1 MSKRVRH
8 ASEPSSVQSTLGA
21 FFESGEN
28 SKKRKRND
36 DSDDESVKSAS
47 PVKSKKHRSTFYK
60 AWESKYQWL
69 TYEEEEGMFC
79 TLCIKFKQQ
88 AKNTEV
94 WTKVGCKSYRED
106 VIRNHE
112 RTSYHQVSV
121 NMERDSLISKTTG
134 GIGQALDTVVTLERR
149 AFIAALRCETIREDV
164 VAKVGQSSF
173 YSILI
178 DETTDI
184 SVLKQLII
192 YVKFMVGEECQI
204 KFLAMEDLYDGK
216 AVTITD
222 KLKEVCKDAN
232 LQIKDKLI
240 AFGSDGA
247 SVMVGRKGG
256 VAALLKQESSLLIS
270 NHCVA
275 HRLALAVRQAADNI
289 QEIKKFNVHLDALFK
304 FYDNSPVRMAALKN
318 IQTISDNPTLK
329 LKQPKA
335 MRWLS
340 HDKACD
346 TLRQILPSVMMS
358 LEREAN
364 ERHDSLAFGLAKNV
378 QTVQFITVLY
388 SMCDL
393 LPQLSMLSKCFQESG
408 LDYSTIQEQVQI
420 TLDFLDSRLSIPGRY
435 FKESETMISTLEENG
450 FSITRRGISDV
461 DEFKR
466 KVHDKFIIALSDNI
480 KNRFPDAGLISTFSC
495 FDPSAMKNLDTYDL
509 DFYAEE
515 KIQTLAAHFS
525 QLMDEETVFQEFNS
539 FKMVIHKNKD
549 KTTQFILQI
558 LMTKYRQLYPNLA
571 RLAEICMLIPASTAD
586 CERGFSVLNRVKTRA
601 RNRLSQKVL
610 NNLMM
615 VSTQGPEGKDF
626 NFNRAAELWASLS
639 QRKLDIGIINDDV

>member
-36 DSDDESVKSAS
+36 DSDHESVKSAS

-149 AFIAALRCETIREDV
+149 AFIAALRCMYFLLKKEIPHTSNFGDLLDLVKENGCSYLDTLNVEGRVKYQSQRAIQEMVWCLGETIREDV

-204 KFLAMEDLYDGK
+204 KFQL
-216 AVTITD
+216 
-222 KLKEVCKDAN
+222 
-232 LQIKDKLI
+232 LQ
-240 AFGSDGA
+240 
-247 SVMVGRKGG
+247 
-256 VAALLKQESSLLIS
+256 
-270 NHCVA
+270 
-275 HRLALAVRQAADNI
+275 
-289 QEIKKFNVHLDALFK
+289 
-304 FYDNSPVRMAALKN
+304 
-318 IQTISDNPTLK
+318 QTN
-329 LKQPKA
+329 
-335 MRWLS
+335 
-340 HDKACD
+340 
-346 TLRQILPSVMMS
+346 
-358 LEREAN
+358 
-364 ERHDSLAFGLAKNV
+364 
-378 QTVQFITVLY
+378 
-388 SMCDL
+388 
-393 LPQLSMLSKCFQESG
+393 
-408 LDYSTIQEQVQI
+408 
-420 TLDFLDSRLSIPGRY
+420 
-435 FKESETMISTLEENG
+435 
-450 FSITRRGISDV
+450 
-461 DEFKR
+461 
-466 KVHDKFIIALSDNI
+466 
-480 KNRFPDAGLISTFSC
+480 
-495 FDPSAMKNLDTYDL
+495 
-509 DFYAEE
+509 
-515 KIQTLAAHFS
+515 
-525 QLMDEETVFQEFNS
+525 
-539 FKMVIHKNKD
+539 
-549 KTTQFILQI
+549 
-558 LMTKYRQLYPNLA
+558 
-571 RLAEICMLIPASTAD
+571 

>member
-8 ASEPSSVQSTLGA
+8 ASEPSSVQSTIGA

-149 AFIAALRCETIREDV
+149 AFIAALRCMY
-164 VAKVGQSSF
+164 F
-173 YSILI
+173 
-178 DETTDI
+178 
-184 SVLKQLII
+184 
-192 YVKFMVGEECQI
+192 
-204 KFLAMEDLYDGK
+204 
-216 AVTITD
+216 
-222 KLKEVCKDAN
+222 
-232 LQIKDKLI
+232 
-240 AFGSDGA
+240 
-247 SVMVGRKGG
+247 
-256 VAALLKQESSLLIS
+256 LLKKEIPHTSNFGDLLDLVKENGCS
-270 NHCVA
+270 YLDTLNVEGRVKYQSQRA
-275 HRLALAVRQAADNI
+275 I
-289 QEIKKFNVHLDALFK
+289 QE
-304 FYDNSPVRMAALKN
+304 
-318 IQTISDNPTLK
+318 
-329 LKQPKA
+329 
-335 MRWLS
+335 
-340 HDKACD
+340 
-346 TLRQILPSVMMS
+346 
-358 LEREAN
+358 
-364 ERHDSLAFGLAKNV
+364 
-378 QTVQFITVLY
+378 
-388 SMCDL
+388 
-393 LPQLSMLSKCFQESG
+393 
-408 LDYSTIQEQVQI
+408 
-420 TLDFLDSRLSIPGRY
+420 
-435 FKESETMISTLEENG
+435 
-450 FSITRRGISDV
+450 
-461 DEFKR
+461 
-466 KVHDKFIIALSDNI
+466 
-480 KNRFPDAGLISTFSC
+480 
-495 FDPSAMKNLDTYDL
+495 
-509 DFYAEE
+509 
-515 KIQTLAAHFS
+515 
-525 QLMDEETVFQEFNS
+525 
-539 FKMVIHKNKD
+539 MVWC
-549 KTTQFILQI
+549 L
-558 LMTKYRQLYPNLA
+558 
-571 RLAEICMLIPASTAD
+571 D

>member
-1 MSKRVRH
+1 
-8 ASEPSSVQSTLGA
+8 
-21 FFESGEN
+21 
-28 SKKRKRND
+28 
-36 DSDDESVKSAS
+36 
-47 PVKSKKHRSTFYK
+47 
-60 AWESKYQWL
+60 
-69 TYEEEEGMFC
+69 
-79 TLCIKFKQQ
+79 
-88 AKNTEV
+88 
-94 WTKVGCKSYRED
+94 
-106 VIRNHE
+106 
-112 RTSYHQVSV
+112 
-121 NMERDSLISKTTG
+121 
-134 GIGQALDTVVTLERR
+134 
-149 AFIAALRCETIREDV
+149 
-164 VAKVGQSSF
+164 
-173 YSILI
+173 
-178 DETTDI
+178 
-184 SVLKQLII
+184 
-192 YVKFMVGEECQI
+192 
-204 KFLAMEDLYDGK
+204 
-216 AVTITD
+216 
-222 KLKEVCKDAN
+222 
-232 LQIKDKLI
+232 
-240 AFGSDGA
+240 
-247 SVMVGRKGG
+247 
-256 VAALLKQESSLLIS
+256 
-270 NHCVA
+270 
-275 HRLALAVRQAADNI
+275 
-289 QEIKKFNVHLDALFK
+289 
-304 FYDNSPVRMAALKN
+304 MAALKN

-525 QLMDEETVFQEFNS
+525 QLMDEETVFQEFQS

-571 RLAEICMLIPASTAD
+571 RLAEIY